1 MKKQSLI
8 LTALLIAVGVC
19 SVAIAGH
26 TFLDWP
32 SNGNYKSGIGTVKIV
47 AVDVI
52 GSEVAAGT
60 VILSRIPADGSSTNA
75 LAFGTLTCSSG
86 AVQKAI
92 TNEVWIFQDDI
103 IQRTGTATNA
113 RVRVITYQ

>member
-1 MKKQSLI
+1 MKKLI
-8 LTALLIAVGVC
+8 LCMLLVAATC
-19 SVAIAGH
+19 SMLLAGH

-32 SNGNYKSGIGTVKIV
+32 SNGNYKSGIGPVKIV

-75 LAFGTLTCSSG
+75 LSFGTLTCSSG